1 MEVVNLRDKF
11 TLIDRYWEPK
21 IIAKLNGQVVKIA
34 KIKGEFVW
42 HSHVD
47 EDELFLILSG
57 KMDIHLRD
65 RIVTL
70 QPGEFYIVPRGVEH
84 KPVAH
89 EETHILMF
97 EPTGTLNTGNV
108 RNERTLEEIDRI

>member
-21 IIAKLNGQVVKIA
+21 IIAELNGQVVKIA